1 MPGVSHRSP
10 QRPGVLL
17 GGRGPRASS
26 VPPPAC
32 SPNLLLSLTAGRI
45 AGQLLLVAVL
55 RHT

>member
-1 MPGVSHRSP
+1 M
-10 QRPGVLL
+10 